1 MAFDSAI
8 VATEVSHVVESVGTR
23 RICRD
28 MEIVVPLNVTQ
39 IMCIKKIKLFSK
51 YLI

>member
-8 VATEVSHVVESVGTR
+8 MATAVSHVVESVGTR
-23 RICRD
+23 RISRD
-28 MEIVVPLNVTQ
+28 MEIVVPLNVAQ
-39 IMCIKKIKLFSK
+39 IMCIKKIELFPK